1 MLVTKIKNGD
11 VVYIRNYDD
20 LIRCLRENV
29 SAELADKA
37 DEFYEDMRW
46 ERDYENEELRNKIEK
61 LQDEVRELKE
71 RIEDYATK

>member
-11 VVYIRNYDD
+11 VVFIRNYDD
-20 LIRCLRENV
+20 LIKCLRENV
-29 SAELADKA
+29 SSELADKA
-37 DEFYEDMRW
+37 DEFYEDMKW

>member
-20 LIRCLRENV
+20 LIKCLRENV
-29 SAELADKA
+29 STELADKA
-37 DEFYEDMRW
+37 DEFYEDMKW

>member
-11 VVYIRNYDD
+11 VVFIRNYDD
-20 LIRCLRENV
+20 SIKCLRENV
-29 SAELADKA
+29 SSELADKA
-37 DEFYEDMRW
+37 DEFYEDMKW

>member
-1 MLVTKIKNGD
+1 MLVTKIKNGET
-11 VVYIRNYDD
+11 VYIRNYDD

-29 SAELADKA
+29 SAELADKT
-37 DEFYEDMRW
+37 DEFYEDMKW
-46 ERDYENEELRNKIEK
+46 ERDYENEELKNKIEK